1 MSTKS
6 GRRFSGAADAAAAAT
21 HLDAALLDALH
32 YLLHLPEELL
42 LGTGRRHGPETES
55 HPEGSH
61 AARGK
66 HGALSGERRG
76 AGGEG

>member
-1 MSTKS
+1 MSTSTKR
-6 GRRFSGAADAAAAAT
+6 GTRFSVAADAAAAAT

-42 LGTGRRHGPETES
+42 LGAGRRHGPETES

-61 AARGK
+61 AARG
-66 HGALSGERRG
+66 ALSGERRG